1 MQIETMDAARKAAV
15 SMGINPDVITPFS
28 PSWTAPTPDDIRAV
42 LKAGNL
48 TGSAAAHLVGVDSRT
63 IRKWTGGERAIPY
76 AAFALLLSVVGCGEV
91 WKLK

>member
-1 MQIETMDAARKAAV
+1 MQIKTMDAAHEAATAL
-15 SMGINPDVITPFS
+15 GINPDVIAPYS

-48 TGSAAAHLVGVDSRT
+48 TGSAAANLVGVDSRT

-76 AAFALLLSVVGCGEV
+76 AAFALLLSVVGCGEL